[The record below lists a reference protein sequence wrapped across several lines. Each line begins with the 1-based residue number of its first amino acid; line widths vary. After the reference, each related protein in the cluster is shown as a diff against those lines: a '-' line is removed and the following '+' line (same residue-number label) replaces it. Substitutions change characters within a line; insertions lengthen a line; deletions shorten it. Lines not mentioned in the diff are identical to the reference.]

1 MDSVIAFLSKLVAFD
16 VNPMILGGVAIVLE
30 LVLRLVKS
38 EKPLG
43 IIHSISGILKKVSQL
58 VSLVASAVAKM
69 ADLTDKVLPQ
79 AVVAPAISE
88 PKP

>member
-1 MDSVIAFLSKLVAFD
+1 MDSVIAFLEKLVGFE

-38 EKPLG
+38 PKPLG
-43 IIHSISGILKKVSQL
+43 IIHSISGVLKKVSQL
-58 VSLVASAVAKM
+58 VGLVASSVAKV
-69 ADLTDKVLPQ
+69 AELTDKVLPQ
-79 AVVAPAISE
+79 VVAAPVIEE